1 MSGGKNKGICLK
13 FKDWKLKRLG
23 KDTAETWKL
32 KMTFIYYTPRFFPQN
47 EGIDFF
53 PPKKRPKNQDSK
65 GNDSSEPTIDF
76 QGICLVFRR
85 CIL

>member
-23 KDTAETWKL
+23 KDTSETWKL
-32 KMTFIYYTPRFFPQN
+32 KMKMTFIYYTPRKIPKMKGFFS
-47 EGIDFF
+47 
-53 PPKKRPKNQDSK
+53 PKNPKNQDSK
-65 GNDSSEPTIDF
+65 GNETSEPTIDF

-85 CIL
+85 CML